1 MHGNGIFG
9 VVEGRWLVVH
19 CRRNNRGSAKPL
31 GAMHGDVVH
40 GVVRRRGLV
49 ACLRGSSRG
58 SFEPLNAIHGNVV
71 HGVLRRQG
79 LVACRRGCTRCLS
92 VSTFLCGGTGPLI
105 CHELNEIRQA

>member
-9 VVEGRWLVVH
+9 VVEGRWLVVRR
-19 CRRNNRGSAKPL
+19 RRNNRGSAEPL
-31 GAMHGDVVH
+31 SAMPGDVVH
-40 GVVRRRGLV
+40 GVVRRQGLV

-71 HGVLRRQG
+71 HGVFRRQG

-92 VSTFLCGGTGPLI
+92 MSTFLCGGTGPLI
-105 CHELNEIRQA
+105 CHELNEIRRA

>member
-1 MHGNGIFG
+1 MHGNDIFG

-19 CRRNNRGSAKPL
+19 CRRNNRGSAEPL
-31 GAMHGDVVH
+31 SAMHGDVVH
-40 GVVRRRGLV
+40 GVVRRQGLV

-58 SFEPLNAIHGNVV
+58 SFEPLNVIHSNVV
-71 HGVLRRQG
+71 HGVLRRRG
-79 LVACRRGCTRCLS
+79 LVACRHGCTRCLS